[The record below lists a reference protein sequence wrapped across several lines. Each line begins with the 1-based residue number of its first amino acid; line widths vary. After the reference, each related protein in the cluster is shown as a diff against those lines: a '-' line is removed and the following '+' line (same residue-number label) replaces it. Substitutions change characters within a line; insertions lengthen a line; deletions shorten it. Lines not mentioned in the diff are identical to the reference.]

1 MQISIKADVD
11 QAVKYLGRLQRQVP
25 FAASVAM
32 NKTAVE
38 IQKVEQDAM
47 RRELDEPRP
56 STVKGVRVK
65 RSNKRNLVAAV
76 FVIPAID
83 AFLRYQVHGG
93 VRPPRSVTEAVPFNI
108 PLNRYGNIPGRR
120 TGKLQKLLNRQDTF
134 TARINGVAG
143 IWQRGKGRNSRGVTL
158 LVAFENRTRYR
169 PRFRFYEHA
178 VRTTRLRWHRNFRR
192 ALRQAIRTARI

>member
-1 MQISIKADVD
+1 MQISIKADLD
-11 QAVKYLGRLQRQVP
+11 QAVKQLGRLQRQVP

-38 IQKVEQDAM
+38 IQKAEQDAM
-47 RRELDEPRP
+47 QRELDQPRP

-65 RSNKRNLVAAV
+65 RSNKRNLQAAV

-83 AFLRYQVHGG
+83 AFLRYQVQGG
-93 VRPPRSVTEAVPFNI
+93 VRPPRATAEAVPFNI

-120 TGKLQKLLNRQDTF
+120 AGKLQKLLNRQDTF
-134 TARINGVAG
+134 SARIKGVAG
-143 IWQRGKGRNSRGVTL
+143 IWQRGKGRNSRQVTL
-158 LVAFENRTRYR
+158 LVAYEDRTRYR

-178 VRTTRLRWHRNFRR
+178 NRVARIRWRRNFRR
-192 ALRQAIRTARI
+192 ALAKAIRTARP